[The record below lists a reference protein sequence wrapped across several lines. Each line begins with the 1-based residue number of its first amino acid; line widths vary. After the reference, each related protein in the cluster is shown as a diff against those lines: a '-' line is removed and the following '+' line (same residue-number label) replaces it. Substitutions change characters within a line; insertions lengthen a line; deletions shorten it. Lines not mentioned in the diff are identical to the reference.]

1 MFTVLLA
8 GSLVCCLATFSAADT
23 AADPAAASGIAPHEI
38 ITRYLEATA
47 KQRERFDSMAMEV
60 SIDAR
65 LPRLKKEGTLQ
76 AWRHVTSLGRI
87 TYDAVR
93 FAGDKMVRNDVIA
106 RYLKAEAEA
115 SARNGLRNGKIEVE
129 SLAVTPVNYK
139 FKFKGT
145 AQHTRGP
152 AYVFEV
158 SPRKKQIGLF
168 KGELWIDADSYLPV
182 REWGV
187 LVKNPSI
194 FLKRVEFV
202 RDYIIRDDMA
212 VPRRILSTVHTR
224 IVGPAEL
231 EIEFGNVTVERRAN
245 LMVSPAGW

>member
-1 MFTVLLA
+1 MLTVLLA
-8 GSLVCCLATFSAADT
+8 GSLVCSLAGFSVPELAAPSPG
-23 AADPAAASGIAPHEI
+23 ANPQEI
-38 ITRYLEATA
+38 IARYLEATA
-47 KQRERFDSMAMEV
+47 RQRDRFDSMAMEV

-76 AWRHVTSLGRI
+76 AWRHVTRLGRI

-93 FAGDKMVRNDVIA
+93 FAGDRMVRNDVIA

-115 SARNGLRNGKIEVE
+115 ANLNGLRNGKIQLE
-129 SLAVTPVNYK
+129 SLAVTPANYK
-139 FKFKGT
+139 FKFRGA

-152 AYVFEV
+152 AWVFEV

-168 KGELWIDADSYLPV
+168 KGELWIDAETYLPV

-202 RDYIIRDDMA
+202 RDYVIRGELA
-212 VPRRILSTVHTR
+212 VPRRILSTIHTR

-231 EIEFGNVTVERRAN
+231 EIHFGNVMLERRTN
-245 LMVSPAGW
+245 VMVSPAGW

>member
-1 MFTVLLA
+1 MSTILVA
-8 GSLVCCLATFSAADT
+8 GSLLCWLAGFSPPDV
-23 AADPAAASGIAPHEI
+23 AADPAGAFAVAPQEI

-47 KQRERFDSMAMEV
+47 RQRERFHSMAMEV

-93 FAGDKMVRNDVIA
+93 FAGDKMIRNDVIA
-106 RYLKAEAEA
+106 RYLRAEAEA
-115 SARNGLRNGKIEVE
+115 AGANGFRNGKIQAE
-129 SLAVTPVNYK
+129 SLAVTPANYK
-139 FKFKGT
+139 FKFKGM

-168 KGELWIDADSYLPV
+168 KGELWIDAERYLPV

-202 RDYIIRDDMA
+202 RDYVIRDDLA
-212 VPRRILSTVHTR
+212 VPRRILSTIHTR

-231 EIEFGNVTVERRAN
+231 AIEFGNVTVERRAN
-245 LMVSPAGW
+245 VLVSPAGW